1 MGVEEITGLVEQSRE
16 QLKRDRDAKM
26 SEIKDEI
33 QSVRNKALSKLR

>member
-1 MGVEEITGLVEQSRE
+1 MGVEEITGLVEQSLE